1 MPKREGANNRI
12 KEKRDSRGEKSES
25 EGNKNET
32 SGISVVSFPGHC
44 SLHFPLHIQ
53 TLYAHVPFRLP
64 DPFVTFPPPP
74 PPPPLSLSPCS
85 VNVCRVLDA
94 CFSLPR
100 VCKGSPTKGKSK
112 EQRAN
117 DAKRM
122 LNALC
127 TV

>member
-12 KEKRDSRGEKSES
+12 KENRDSRGEKSES

-32 SGISVVSFPGHC
+32 SGISVVPFPGHC

-74 PPPPLSLSPCS
+74 PPPPPLSLPFLLMFAEYSTRAFRCHACAKVRPRKEK
-85 VNVCRVLDA
+85 VKNNVRTTLREC
-94 CFSLPR
+94 
-100 VCKGSPTKGKSK
+100 
-112 EQRAN
+112 
-117 DAKRM
+117 
-122 LNALC
+122 
-127 TV
+127 